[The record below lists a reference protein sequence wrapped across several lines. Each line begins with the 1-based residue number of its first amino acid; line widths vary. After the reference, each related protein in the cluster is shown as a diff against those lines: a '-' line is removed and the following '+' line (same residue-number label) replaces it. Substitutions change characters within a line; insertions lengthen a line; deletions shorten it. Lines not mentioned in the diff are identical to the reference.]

1 MKIVLNKPYRQ
12 KGSNPYIYWV
22 RAYFT
27 SELEISML
35 IIQEK
40 YSYYNIFTNF
50 SHFYISLLK
59 LPH

>member
-27 SELEISML
+27 SELEIL
-35 IIQEK
+35 HYQG
-40 YSYYNIFTNF
+40 F
-50 SHFYISLLK
+50 
-59 LPH
+59 